1 MSVMRNGTICTT
13 IVGKK
18 RGEKLSLPGMRRTYF
33 RYWRHF
39 RSREVRFASDHF
51 QSRMHNVSI
60 LPFDPSEIW
69 LAPSWYTIL
78 LFVRIE
84 IWIAI

>member
-33 RYWRHF
+33 RY
-39 RSREVRFASDHF
+39 
-51 QSRMHNVSI
+51 
-60 LPFDPSEIW
+60 
-69 LAPSWYTIL
+69 
-78 LFVRIE
+78 
-84 IWIAI
+84 